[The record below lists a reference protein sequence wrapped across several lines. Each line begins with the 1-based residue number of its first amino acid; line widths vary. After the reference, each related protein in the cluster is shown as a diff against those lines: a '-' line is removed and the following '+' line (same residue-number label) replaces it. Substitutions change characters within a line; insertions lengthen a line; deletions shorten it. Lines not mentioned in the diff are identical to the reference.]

1 MVVRQ
6 IQQTFTGVYEITP
19 SVGSAF
25 FLRACYLS
33 LLSEDSLAAGKEF
46 SDEETEDLLS
56 AAVAY
61 GAEFA
66 AMTYLARAEH
76 CRCGLERKLL
86 KKEIARPAIE
96 KALDYLEQCGNLNDE
111 RFAGA
116 WLRSRSIDHAEGRV
130 RLAAEL
136 AARGVERNA
145 SKKALDEFFS
155 ERDELEICRRAYK
168 KCRMLKKSLDKIKA
182 SLVQKGFTLKQIETV
197 ISEEDSYL

>member
-1 MVVRQ
+1 MVIRQ

-25 FLRACYLS
+25 FLRSCYLS
-33 LLSEDSLAAGKEF
+33 LLSEENLFAGAEF
-46 SDEETEDLLS
+46 SDEEASDLLN
-56 AAVAY
+56 AAVVY

-76 CRCGLERKLL
+76 CRAGLERKLL
-86 KKEIARPAIE
+86 KKGIEKTAVE
-96 KALDYLEQCGNLNDE
+96 KALDYLEQCGNLSDE

-116 WLRSRSIDHAEGRV
+116 WLRSRSIDHAEGRI

-136 AARGVERNA
+136 ASRGVDRSS

-155 ERDELEICRRAYK
+155 EKDELEICRRAYK
-168 KCRMLKKSLDKIKA
+168 KCRLFKNDLDKIKA
-182 SLVQKGFTLKQIETV
+182 SLVQKGFTLKQIGIV
-197 ISEEDSYL
+197 ISEDSYL

>member
-1 MVVRQ
+1 M
-6 IQQTFTGVYEITP
+6 YEITP

-33 LLSEDSLAAGKEF
+33 LLTEENLFAGAEL
-46 SDEETEDLLS
+46 SDEEASDLLN
-56 AAVAY
+56 AAIVY

-76 CRCGLERKLL
+76 CRAGLERKLL
-86 KKEIARPAIE
+86 KKGIE
-96 KALDYLEQCGNLNDE
+96 KSAVKKALDYLEQCGNLSDE

-116 WLRSRSIDHAEGRV
+116 WLRSRSIDHAEGRI

-136 AARGVERNA
+136 ASRGVDRAA

-155 ERDELEICRRAYK
+155 EKDELEICHRAYK
-168 KCRMLKKSLDKIKA
+168 KCRLFKNDLDKIKA
-182 SLVQKGFTLKQIETV
+182 SLVQKGFTLKQVGIV
-197 ISEEDSYL
+197 ISEENSYL

>member
-1 MVVRQ
+1 M
-6 IQQTFTGVYEITP
+6 YEITP

-33 LLSEDSLAAGKEF
+33 LLAEENLFAGAEF
-46 SDEETEDLLS
+46 SDEEASDLLN
-56 AAVAY
+56 AAVVY

-76 CRCGLERKLL
+76 CRAGLERKLL
-86 KKEIARPAIE
+86 KKGIE
-96 KALDYLEQCGNLNDE
+96 KSAVKKALDYLEQCGNLSDE

-116 WLRSRSIDHAEGRV
+116 WLRSRSIDHAEGRI

-136 AARGVERNA
+136 ASRGVDRVA

-155 ERDELEICRRAYK
+155 EKDELEICRCAYK
-168 KCRMLKKSLDKIKA
+168 KCRLFKNDLDKIKA
-182 SLVQKGFTLKQIETV
+182 SLVQKGFTLKQIGIV
-197 ISEEDSYL
+197 VSEEDSYL

>member
-1 MVVRQ
+1 M
-6 IQQTFTGVYEITP
+6 YEITL

-33 LLSEDSLAAGKEF
+33 LLTEENLFAGAEL
-46 SDEETEDLLS
+46 SDEEASDLLN
-56 AAVAY
+56 AAVVY

-66 AMTYLARAEH
+66 ARTCRAGGEQW
-76 CRCGLERKLL
+76 RAGVERRLL
-86 KKEIARPAIE
+86 REGIEKSAVE
-96 KALDYLEQCGNLNDE
+96 KALDYLEQCGNLSDE

-116 WLRSRSIDHAEGRV
+116 WLRSRSIDHAEGRI

-136 AARGVERNA
+136 ASRGVDRLA

-155 ERDELEICRRAYK
+155 EKDELEICRRAYK
-168 KCRMLKKSLDKIKA
+168 KCLLFKKDLDKIKA
-182 SLVQKGFTLKQIETV
+182 SLVQKGFTLKQIGIV

>member
-1 MVVRQ
+1 M
-6 IQQTFTGVYEITP
+6 YEITP

-33 LLSEDSLAAGKEF
+33 LLAEENLFAGAEL
-46 SDEETEDLLS
+46 SDEEASDLLN
-56 AAVAY
+56 AAVVY
-61 GAEFA
+61 SAEFA

-76 CRCGLERKLL
+76 CRAGLERKLL
-86 KKEIARPAIE
+86 KKGIE
-96 KALDYLEQCGNLNDE
+96 KSAVKKALDYLEQCGSLSDE

-116 WLRSRSIDHAEGRV
+116 WLRSRSIDHAEGRI

-136 AARGVERNA
+136 ASRGVDRVA

-155 ERDELEICRRAYK
+155 EKDELEICRRAYK
-168 KCRMLKKSLDKIKA
+168 KCRLFKNDLDKIKA
-182 SLVQKGFTLKQIETV
+182 SLVQKGFTLKQIGIV

>member
-1 MVVRQ
+1 M
-6 IQQTFTGVYEITP
+6 YEITP

-33 LLSEDSLAAGKEF
+33 LLTKENLFAGAEL
-46 SDEETEDLLS
+46 SDEEASDLLN
-56 AAVAY
+56 AAVVY

-76 CRCGLERKLL
+76 CRAGLERKLL
-86 KKEIARPAIE
+86 KKGIE
-96 KALDYLEQCGNLNDE
+96 KSAVKKALDYLEQCGNLSDE

-116 WLRSRSIDHAEGRV
+116 WLRSRSIDHAEGRI

-136 AARGVERNA
+136 ASRGVDRVA

-155 ERDELEICRRAYK
+155 EKDELEICRRAYK
-168 KCRMLKKSLDKIKA
+168 KCRLFKNDLDKIKA
-182 SLVQKGFTLKQIETV
+182 SLVQKGFTLKQIGIV